1 MEGRGQDWLR
11 VEVGYVAR
19 ECLCVCVRERE
30 GETDRQT
37 DGQTLIV

>member
-30 GETDRQT
+30 G
-37 DGQTLIV
+37 DGRGRGEGKT